1 MKNNR
6 ILVVA
11 ILTVL
16 AILAVIIYV
25 KNSKPKERDLAE
37 IIESGRI
44 SVVTDSSSMGF
55 SLKKDSVYGFQFE
68 IIKMFA
74 DSLGVEL
81 EISEQNDLVRS
92 IDGLINAEYDIV
104 ANIVP
109 YTSEFK
115 DRVNFTKTIISTR
128 QVFVQAMASDSLSPQ
143 TIQKQLDL
151 ANDTIY
157 IPLNSPYKMRIKHL
171 SDEIAAKIYI
181 VELKNVSTE
190 TLVRFVSEGR
200 LKNTICSEE
209 LAKKLQKQ
217 YPNIDISLALGFT
230 QNHGWLVNINSP
242 QLLEKLND
250 FLSDFMGSTTYWE
263 LYRKYN

>member
-6 ILVVA
+6 TLIIA

-16 AILAVIIYV
+16 IIAGLV
-25 KNSKPKERDLAE
+25 FFVTKTNPQKRDLAQ

-81 EISEQNDLVRS
+81 EISEQNDLVKS
-92 IDGLINAEYDIV
+92 IDGLNSGEYDVV

-109 YTSEFK
+109 FTSDFK
-115 DRVNFTKTIISTR
+115 DKVNFSKTIVSTR
-128 QVFVQAMASDSLSPQ
+128 QVFVQAINTDSLSNQ
-143 TIQKQLDL
+143 TIKRQLDL
-151 ANDTIY
+151 AGDTIY
-157 IPLNSPYKMRIKHL
+157 IPLNSPYKMRIRHL

-190 TLVRFVSEGR
+190 TMVRFVSEGR
-200 LKNTICSEE
+200 LKNTICSED

-217 YPNIDISLALGFT
+217 YPNIDISLPLGFN

-242 QLLEKLND
+242 QLLEKLNT
-250 FLSDFMGSTTYWE
+250 FLTDFMGSTAYWE

>member
-6 ILVVA
+6 ILIIA
-11 ILTVL
+11 IL
-16 AILAVIIYV
+16 AILVFAAVIFYL
-25 KNSKPKERDLAE
+25 KNSKPQKRDLAQ

-81 EISEQNDLVRS
+81 QISEQNDLNKS
-92 IDGLINAEYDIV
+92 IDGLASGEYDIV

-109 YTSEFK
+109 FTSEFK
-115 DRVNFTKTIISTR
+115 NKVNFSKTIINTR
-128 QVFVQAMASDSLSPQ
+128 QVFVQKILSDSLSQ
-143 TIQKQLDL
+143 RKINKQIDL

-171 SDEIAAKIYI
+171 SDEIASRIYI
-181 VELKNVSTE
+181 VEIKNISTE
-190 TLVRFVSEGR
+190 TLVRMVSEGR

-209 LAKKLQKQ
+209 LAKKLQKH
-217 YPNIDISLALGFT
+217 YPNIDISLALGFN
-230 QNHGWLVNINSP
+230 QNHGWLVNVHSP
-242 QLLEKLND
+242 KLLEKLNA
-250 FLSDFMGSTTYWE
+250 FLSDFMGSTAYWE

>member
-6 ILVVA
+6 ILIVA
-11 ILTVL
+11 IIIVL
-16 AILAVIIYV
+16 GIIAVFYFV
-25 KNSKPKERDLAE
+25 DTLKYRERDLSQ
-37 IIESGRI
+37 IIKSGRI

-68 IIKMFA
+68 IIKLFA

-81 EISEQNDLVRS
+81 QISEQNDLKES
-92 IDGLINAEYDIV
+92 IEGLISGEYDIV

-109 YTSEFK
+109 FTSEFK
-115 DRVNFTKTIISTR
+115 DKVLFSKSIISTR
-128 QVFVQAMASDSLSPQ
+128 QVLVQTISSDSLSKLA
-143 TIQKQLDL
+143 IQKQLDL
-151 ANDTIY
+151 ANDTVFL
-157 IPLNSPYKMRIKHL
+157 PLNSPYKMRIKNL
-171 SDEIAAKIYI
+171 SDEIAAKICI

-190 TLVRFVSEGR
+190 SLVRMVSEGR

-217 YPNIDISLALGFT
+217 YPNIDISLALGFN

-242 QLLEKLND
+242 QLLEKLNY
-250 FLSDFMGSTTYWE
+250 FLTDFMGSTAYWE

>member
-6 ILVVA
+6 ILIVA
-11 ILTVL
+11 VLTVL
-16 AILAVIIYV
+16 VIATVIFFVV
-25 KNSKPKERDLAE
+25 KSKPHKRDLAQ
-37 IIESGRI
+37 ILESGRI

-81 EISEQNDLVRS
+81 EISEQNDLQKS
-92 IDGLINAEYDIV
+92 IDGLIDGEYDVV

-109 YTSEFK
+109 FTTEFK
-115 DRVNFTKTIISTR
+115 DKVNFSKTIVSTR
-128 QVFVQAMASDSLSPQ
+128 QVFVQLINTDSLSKQ

-151 ANDTIY
+151 ADDTIY
-157 IPLNSPYKMRIKHL
+157 IPLNSPYKMRIRHL

-190 TLVRFVSEGR
+190 NLVRLVSKGL
-200 LKNTICSEE
+200 LKNTICNED

-217 YPNIDISLALGFT
+217 YPNIDISLALGFN

-242 QLLEKLND
+242 RLLEKLD
-250 FLSDFMGSTTYWE
+250 AFLNDFMGSTAYWE

>member
-6 ILVVA
+6 VLVVVVLIVLVIVG
-11 ILTVL
+11 IL
-16 AILAVIIYV
+16 YFV
-25 KNSKPKERDLAE
+25 KDPKHQKRDLAQ
-37 IIESGRI
+37 IIKSGRI

-81 EISEQNDLVRS
+81 QISEQNDLEIS
-92 IDGLINAEYDIV
+92 IAGLITGEYDIV

-115 DRVNFTKTIISTR
+115 DKVNFSKTIISTR
-128 QVFVQAMASDSLSPQ
+128 QVFVQAISTDSLSER
-143 TIQKQLDL
+143 TLKKQLDL
-151 ANDTIY
+151 AGDTIY
-157 IPLNSPYKMRIKHL
+157 LPLNSPYKMRIKHL
-171 SDEIAAKIYI
+171 SDEIAAKIHV
-181 VELKNVSTE
+181 VEIKNVSTE
-190 TLVRFVSEGR
+190 TLVRMVSEGR

-209 LAKKLQKQ
+209 LAKKLKKQ
-217 YPNIDISLALGFT
+217 YPNIDISLALGFN
-230 QNHGWLVNINSP
+230 QNHGWLVNVNSP
-242 QLLEKLND
+242 KLLEKLNY
-250 FLSDFMGSTTYWE
+250 FLTDFMGSTAYWE